1 MSVRILLAD
10 DHKIVR
16 AGLRKL
22 LDQHVG
28 VEVVGEADTGRK
40 TVELAQELVPDVVV
54 MDITMPDLNGIE
66 ATSKIKK
73 AIPNTKVL
81 CLSMHADKRFVMAVI
96 RAGASGYLLKDC
108 PFEELSRAI
117 QAVARNE
124 VYLSSQIAHFV
135 VDESISQTKDRKSA
149 AYAVLTP
156 REREIVQLI
165 AEGKNT
171 KAIALELSISV
182 KTVEAHRR
190 QIMKKLKMHSIAEI
204 TKYAISEGLTSLDIQ

>member
-1 MSVRILLAD
+1 MSIRIVLAD

-16 AGLRKL
+16 DGLRKL
-22 LDQHVG
+22 LDQDVG
-28 VEVVGEADTGRK
+28 IEVVGEADTGRK
-40 TVELAQELVPDVVV
+40 TIEMVRELSPDVIV

-73 AIPNTKVL
+73 EVPTTKVL

-117 QAVARNE
+117 HAVARNE
-124 VYLSSQIAHFV
+124 IYLSSQIAHYV
-135 VDESISQTKDRKSA
+135 VDESIAHGADKTSA
-149 AYAVLTP
+149 AYTALTA
-156 REREIVQLI
+156 REREILQLI

-171 KAIALELSISV
+171 KTIAFRLGISV

-190 QIMKKLKMHSIAEI
+190 QIMKKLKIHSIAEL
-204 TKYAISEGLTSLDIQ
+204 TKYAISEGLTSLDT

>member
-1 MSVRILLAD
+1 MSIRVLLAD

-16 AGLRKL
+16 EGLRKL
-22 LDQHVG
+22 LNQDIG
-28 VEVVGEADTGRK
+28 IEVVGEADTGRK
-40 TVELAQELVPDVVV
+40 TVALAQELCPDVIV
-54 MDITMPDLNGIE
+54 MDITMPDLNGID

-73 AIPNTKVL
+73 EVPNTKVL

-96 RAGASGYLLKDC
+96 KAGASGYLLKDC

-124 VYLSSQIAHFV
+124 IYLSSQIAHFI
-135 VDESISQTKDRKSA
+135 VDASISHTKDEKSA
-149 AYAVLTP
+149 AYTVLTP

-171 KAIALELSISV
+171 KTIALGLGISV

-190 QIMKKLKMHSIAEI
+190 QIMKKLNMHSIAEL
-204 TKYAISEGLTSLDIQ
+204 TKYAISEGLTSLDT

>member
-1 MSVRILLAD
+1 MSIRIVLAD

-16 AGLRKL
+16 DGLRKL
-22 LDQHVG
+22 LDQEVG
-28 VEVVGEADTGRK
+28 IEVVGEADTGRK
-40 TVELAQELVPDVVV
+40 TIEMVRELSPDVIV

-73 AIPNTKVL
+73 EVPATKVL

-117 QAVARNE
+117 HAVARNE
-124 VYLSSQIAHFV
+124 IYLSSQIAHYV
-135 VDESISQTKDRKSA
+135 VDESIAHGADKTSA
-149 AYAVLTP
+149 AYTVLTT
-156 REREIVQLI
+156 REREVLQLI

-171 KAIALELSISV
+171 KTIALNLSISI

-190 QIMKKLKMHSIAEI
+190 QIMKKLKIHSIAEL
-204 TKYAISEGLTSLDIQ
+204 TKYAISEGLTSLDT

>member
-1 MSVRILLAD
+1 MSIKVLLAD

-16 AGLRKL
+16 DGLRKL
-22 LDQHVG
+22 LDHEVG
-28 VEVVGEADTGRK
+28 VEVIGEADTGRK

-66 ATSKIKK
+66 ATSKIKNEV
-73 AIPNTKVL
+73 PDTKVL

-117 QAVARNE
+117 HAVARNE
-124 VYLSSQIAHFV
+124 IYLSSQIAHFV
-135 VDESISQTKDRKSA
+135 VDESIAHGKGEKSA
-149 AYAVLTP
+149 AYTVLTP

-165 AEGKNT
+165 AGGKNT
-171 KAIALELSISV
+171 KTIAFDLGISV

-190 QIMKKLKMHSIAEI
+190 QIMRKLKIHSVAEL
-204 TKYAISEGLTSLDIQ
+204 TKYAISEGLISLDT

>member
-1 MSVRILLAD
+1 MSIRVLLAD

-22 LDQHVG
+22 LDQEAV
-28 VEVVGEADTGRK
+28 VEVVGEADTGRR

-66 ATSKIKK
+66 ATSRIKK
-73 AIPNTKVL
+73 AVPNTKVL

-96 RAGASGYLLKDC
+96 QAGASGYLLKDC

-124 VYLSSQIAHFV
+124 VYLSPQIAHYV
-135 VDESISQTKDRKSA
+135 VDESLTHTKDKKSS
-149 AYAVLTP
+149 AYNALTP
-156 REREIVQLI
+156 REREIVQLL
-165 AEGKNT
+165 AEGKNA
-171 KAIALELSISV
+171 KKIAVDLGISI

-190 QIMKKLKMHSIAEI
+190 QIMKKLKVHSIAQL
-204 TKYAISEGLTSLDIQ
+204 TKYAISEGLTTLDD

>member
-1 MSVRILLAD
+1 MSIRIVLAD

-16 AGLRKL
+16 DGLRKL
-22 LDQHVG
+22 LDQEVG
-28 VEVVGEADTGRK
+28 IEVIGEASTGRK
-40 TVELAQELVPDVVV
+40 TIELTQELVPDVVV
-54 MDITMPDLNGIE
+54 MDITMPGLNGIE

-73 AIPNTKVL
+73 EIPSTKVL
-81 CLSMHADKRFVMAVI
+81 CLSMHSDKRFVMAVI

-117 QAVARNE
+117 HAVARNE
-124 VYLSSQIAHFV
+124 VYLSPQIAHYV
-135 VDESISQTKDRKSA
+135 VDESMTHTKDKKSA
-149 AYAVLTP
+149 AYTVLTP

-171 KAIALELSISV
+171 KTIAFDLAISV

-190 QIMKKLKMHSIAEI
+190 QIMKKLQMHSIAEL
-204 TKYAISEGLTSLDIQ
+204 TKYAISEGMTSLDT